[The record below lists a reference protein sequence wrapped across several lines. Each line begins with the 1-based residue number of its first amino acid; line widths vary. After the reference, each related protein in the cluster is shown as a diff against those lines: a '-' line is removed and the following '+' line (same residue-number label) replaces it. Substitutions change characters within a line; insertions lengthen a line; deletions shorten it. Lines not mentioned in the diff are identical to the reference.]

1 MIELRIL
8 PARDGDC
15 LLLSYGD
22 GTLAH
27 RILID
32 GGRALTYPLIKPR
45 LEKAGMLDLLV
56 VTHVDQDHI
65 LGVLAMFED
74 LHRPVQFGDIW
85 FNGYDQLH
93 DVEIEVFGARDGEKL
108 TTALL
113 ERHLPWNRAFSGA
126 AVRCDRRPVSLGGAT
141 LTLLSPD
148 GDQLAAL
155 IPVWEKEC
163 GVEGLMPGQKAKE
176 PPPGYEQFG
185 AIDVDTLADE
195 KFVPD
200 TSKTNP
206 TSIGFLFEY
215 DDIRLVFT
223 GDGDDARLRS
233 SLQPLAD
240 AEGGRLR
247 IDALKVPHHGSKA
260 NLSKET
266 LAILDCATYIIS
278 TDGSRQQHHPDD
290 VAMARI
296 LKYGGTP
303 KEIAFNYL
311 SRAVNWEIQEWQA
324 KYGFT
329 VRRPKPDQDGYLT
342 LAW

>member
-1 MIELRIL
+1 VIELRVL

-15 LLLSYGD
+15 LLLSYGHD
-22 GTLAH
+22 KLTH

-32 GGRALTYPLIKPR
+32 GGRTLTYPLIKPM
-45 LEKAGMLDLLV
+45 LEKVETLDLLV
-56 VTHVDQDHI
+56 ITHVDQDHI
-65 LGVLAMFED
+65 LGVLALLKD
-74 LHRPVQFGDIW
+74 RHRPVQFGDIW

-113 ERHLPWNRAFSGA
+113 EQHLPWNRAFSGHA
-126 AVRCDRRPVSLGGAT
+126 ARCDRQAVLLGGAT

-148 GDQLAAL
+148 SDQLAAL
-155 IPVWEKEC
+155 IPVWEREC
-163 GVEGLMPGQKAKE
+163 GKEGLMPGQQAKE

-185 AIDVDTLADE
+185 AINVDDLADE

-215 DDIRLVFT
+215 DGTRLVFT

-247 IDALKVPHHGSKA
+247 IDALKVSHHGSKA

-266 LAILDCATYIIS
+266 LAILECGTYIIS
-278 TDGSRQQHHPDD
+278 TDGSRHQHPDD

-296 LKYGGTP
+296 LKYGAAP
-303 KEIAFNYL
+303 KEIAFNYF
-311 SRAVNWEIQEWQA
+311 SRAANWKVPDWQT
-324 KYGFT
+324 KYDFT
-329 VRRPKPDQDGYLT
+329 LRCPQPDQDGYLT

>member
-8 PARDGDC
+8 PARDGDG
-15 LLLSYGD
+15 LLLSYGH
-22 GTLAH
+22 GAPTH

-32 GGRALTYPLIKPR
+32 GGRALTYPLIKPM
-45 LEKAGMLDLLV
+45 LQKIGMLDLLV

-65 LGVLAMFED
+65 LGVLAMLED
-74 LHRPVQFGDIW
+74 VDHPVQFGDIW
-85 FNGYDQLH
+85 FNGYDQLR
-93 DVEIEVFGARDGEKL
+93 DVDIEVFGARDGEKL

-113 ERHLPWNRAFSGA
+113 EQDLPWNRAFFGRA
-126 AVRCDRRPVSLGGAT
+126 ARCDRQAISLGDAT

-148 GDQLAAL
+148 RDQLKAL

-163 GVEGLMPGQKAKE
+163 GKEGLMPGQEAKE

-185 AIDVDTLADE
+185 AIEVDTLADE

-215 DDIRLVFT
+215 GDARLVFT

-247 IDALKVPHHGSKA
+247 IDALKVSHHGSKA

-266 LAILDCATYIIS
+266 LAILECAMYIIS
-278 TDGSRQQHHPDD
+278 TDGSRHQHPDD

-296 LKYGGTP
+296 LKYGGAP

-311 SRAVNWEIQEWQA
+311 SRAANWNISEWQT

-329 VRRPKPDQDGYLT
+329 LRCPQPDEDGYLT
-342 LAW
+342 LVW

>member
-1 MIELRIL
+1 M
-8 PARDGDC
+8 
-15 LLLSYGD
+15 LLSYGH
-22 GTLAH
+22 GRLTH

-32 GGRALTYPLIKPR
+32 GGRALTYPLIKPM
-45 LEKAGMLDLLV
+45 LEKIGLLDLLV
-56 VTHVDQDHI
+56 ITHVDQDHI
-65 LGVLAMFED
+65 MGVLAMMED
-74 LHRPVQFGDIW
+74 MDRPVQFRDIW
-85 FNGYDQLH
+85 FNGYDQLR

-113 ERHLPWNRAFSGA
+113 AQNLPWNKAFSGR
-126 AVRCDRRPVSLGGAT
+126 AVRCDRQAVSLGDAT

-148 GDQLAAL
+148 QDQLAAL

-163 GVEGLMPGQKAKE
+163 GKEGLMPGEEMKE

-185 AIDVDTLADE
+185 AINIDTLADE

-215 DDIRLVFT
+215 DGTRLVFT

-240 AEGGRLR
+240 AAGGRLR
-247 IDALKVPHHGSKA
+247 IDALKVSHHGSKA

-266 LAILDCATYIIS
+266 LAILDCGTYIIS
-278 TDGSRQQHHPDD
+278 TDGSRHQHHPDD

-296 LKYGGTP
+296 IKYGAPP

-311 SRAVNWEIQEWQA
+311 SRAATWKTPEWQT

-329 VRRPKPDQDGYLT
+329 LRYPEPRQDGNLT
-342 LAW
+342 LVW

>member
-15 LLLSYGD
+15 LFLSYGD
-22 GTLAH
+22 GAITH

-32 GGRALTYPLIKPR
+32 GGRALTYPLLKPM
-45 LEKAGMLDLLV
+45 LEKVAMLDLLV

-65 LGVLAMFED
+65 LGVLAMLED
-74 LHRPVQFGDIW
+74 LQRSVQFGDIW

-113 ERHLPWNRAFSGA
+113 EQNLPWNRAFSGR
-126 AVRCDRRPVSLGGAT
+126 AVRCDRQAISLGGAT

-148 GDQLAAL
+148 RDQLSAL

-163 GVEGLMPGQKAKE
+163 GKEGLMPGQEAKE
-176 PPPGYEQFG
+176 PPHGYEQFG
-185 AIDVDTLADE
+185 AVDVDHLADQS
-195 KFVPD
+195 FVPD
-200 TSKTNP
+200 TSKTNS

-215 DDIRLVFT
+215 DGARLVFT

-233 SLQPLAD
+233 SLQPLAN

-247 IDALKVPHHGSKA
+247 IDALKVSHHGSKA
-260 NLSKET
+260 NLSKKT
-266 LAILDCATYIIS
+266 LAILECATYIIS
-278 TDGSRQQHHPDD
+278 TDGSRHEHPDD

-296 LKYGGTP
+296 LKYGTAP

-311 SRAVNWEIQEWQA
+311 SRAANWRNPEWQTR
-324 KYGFT
+324 YGYT
-329 VRRPKPDQDGYLT
+329 LRYPEPDHDGYLT